1 MHPLPEKLKD
11 QKLQEELR
19 GYAGGI
25 VAVSHYARKQ
35 LLLSAGQPAEHAY
48 FVEEGFAR
56 GFYYDDRTGRDITVF
71 LWDELSVA
79 LPANSFFRRQPS
91 DIHMEVMPGSTL
103 LSLSYGQL
111 AAIFELFPAT
121 GELARL
127 LILQYSAFHKQ
138 RTHDLLTRSAWER
151 YQDLLQAHPRLE
163 QKVSQDTIATYLGI
177 TPWSLSRLKKQHR

>member
-11 QKLQEELR
+11 KKLQEELR
-19 GYAGGI
+19 AYAGGI
-25 VAVSHYARKQ
+25 VAVSHYTQKQ
-35 LLLSAGQPAEHAY
+35 LLLSSGQPAEHAY
-48 FVEEGFAR
+48 FIQEGFAR
-56 GFYYDDRTGRDITVF
+56 GFYYDEPSGRDITVF

-79 LPANSFFRRQPS
+79 LAANSFFRRQPS
-91 DIHMEVMPGSTL
+91 DMHIEVMPGSTL
-103 LSLSYGQL
+103 LSLTYGQL

-121 GELARL
+121 EVLARL

-151 YQDLLQAHPRLE
+151 YQNLLQTHPRIE
-163 QKVSQDTIATYLGI
+163 QKVSQDTLASYLGI